1 MKFMRALACALLIG
15 LFLQSVAAAQPAAA
29 SSATTSAL
37 QSRYDLA
44 CAAFLNPTDQNI
56 DAATAVLAPGFVAFD
71 PSGTQYSR
79 DDIVAQLK
87 YQLSTMKAASCTTN
101 VTSAT
106 QADPNTVVATNAFHA
121 AGTTPSQEGSQSFD
135 ISTTTSDM
143 WKLVGGQWEEVQ
155 SKIVHSVF
163 KIDGNVVQEQGA

>member
-1 MKFMRALACALLIG
+1 MRSLAIISLAL
-15 LFLQSVAAAQPAAA
+15 FVAPLCRAAAGAQPAAA
-29 SSATTSAL
+29 STATTSAL

-44 CAAFLNPTDQNI
+44 CAAFLNPTDENI

-71 PSGTQYSR
+71 PSGRQYSR

-87 YQLSTMKAASCTTN
+87 DQLSTMKATSCTTT

-106 QADPNTVVATNAFHA
+106 QADPDTVVATNALHA
-121 AGTTPSQEGSQSFD
+121 AGATPSQEGSQSFD